1 MSDEAASAC
10 ACQEAGPRFP
20 HAIPFRDVGRDETN
34 GRFADVDVIR
44 CDLCG
49 QLWIKYLVEYEGY
62 TAEGRWGAAPIV
74 EARAMTITPEE
85 APEYIEGAP
94 WLIYGGSHYGH
105 GRRRGVGG
113 LRWDL

>member
-1 MSDEAASAC
+1 MSDEAASSC

-49 QLWIKYLVEYEGY
+49 QLWIKYLVEYEGF
-62 TAEGRWGAAPIV
+62 TASGRWGKALID
-74 EARAMTITPEE
+74 EARAITITPEE
-85 APEYIEGAP
+85 VPAYIEEAP
-94 WLIYGGSHYGH
+94 WFIIGGSYYGQAG
-105 GRRRGVGG
+105 GRGSGDI
-113 LRWDL
+113 RWDL